1 MNPLSPLTYY
11 RRHKGGTALL
21 IVIVALV
28 TLAVGTMVSV
38 LDSFIENMFLDI
50 AYLDTLSAVYPTNAS
65 DELDPGIAA
74 QVRTHP
80 DVEQVI
86 PESGMTLNHPALI
99 GSNWVRMVV
108 IPVADMSA
116 VLRVSG
122 LCIAE
127 GRLPAVNAPELA
139 LSVDTAR
146 ALGLH
151 LGDRASRAL
160 NPDYYWS
167 LPSEITVV
175 GLLDQDPAAAEHNVR
190 LGLMSYEYV
199 IEHEGYGPR
208 MTGLLVIPRP
218 GRIVS
223 LNRFLETLPASLA
236 DYETQDDWAASVR
249 RMDTMLR
256 LVFAFVDVLVAGV
269 VAVVMG
275 VINQLAIAR
284 RLPEFG
290 LLQAVG
296 WRKGAL
302 LRRVTGGT
310 AMTAAFGWL
319 VGLAGMVVL
328 VSLGRQ
334 TIFAARGQ
342 EWSLSLMPFL
352 YTLPIPLA
360 VVAFA
365 AGSVWWVF
373 RRLDAVAI
381 VERGKLSM
389 EEAKGKR
396 REAKHSSVKP
406 LSSWTF
412 YLRHRRRGFL
422 LVAAM
427 ALMIVGVAF
436 PVFILLPIF
445 DTQLPRFEYLRYVS
459 LMSPA
464 GREVDPG
471 ILAQVRAHP
480 GVARLIPTWVMDLGI
495 SVPPFSQSSALVFAV
510 TEEDM
515 PYLMERFGLRLLEG
529 RLPRPRTNEVV
540 ISEALALNRGLH
552 IGDFIGNPVYD
563 RDGSPV
569 ALTIVG
575 LLETDG
581 MWMGFASLEFI
592 QSHELTADRFTTSQ
606 FVVPAA
612 DKAALDTWLVENVDS
627 NATVVL
633 TYDKERERFLQ
644 YRKGGLGVLAMVLS
658 LVAVIAAVAL
668 AVLNYIFYSQRRDEF
683 GVLHAVGRGQGWLTW
698 RAGRETLFTTTA
710 AWLVGAALCMGVIL
724 CLQLAV
730 YVPKGLSLDLTSI
743 APWLFTLPIPL
754 AVSATS
760 VGAIG
765 WMLKRLDAVAVIEGR

>member
-11 RRHKGGTALL
+11 RRHKSGTALL
-21 IVIVALV
+21 VVIVALV

-38 LDSFIENMFLDI
+38 LDSFIENMALDI
-50 AYLDTLSAVYPTNAS
+50 AYLDSVSAIYPTAG

-74 QVRTHP
+74 QVRAHP
-80 DVEQVI
+80 DVERVI

-99 GSNWVRMVV
+99 GSNWARVLV
-108 IPVADMSA
+108 IPVAEMADL
-116 VLRVSG
+116 LRACG
-122 LCIAE
+122 LRIQE

-146 ALGLH
+146 ALGLR
-151 LGDRASRAL
+151 LGDRVSRATNL
-160 NPDYYWS
+160 EYYGALS
-167 LPSEITVV
+167 SEVTLV
-175 GLLDQDPAAAEHNVR
+175 GLLDQDPAVEERNVR
-190 LGLMSYEYV
+190 LSLMSYEYV
-199 IEHEGYGPR
+199 IGHEGYAPR
-208 MTGLLVIPRP
+208 ATGLLIIPRP
-218 GRIVS
+218 GRTAT
-223 LNRFLETLPASLA
+223 LNRFLDTLPASLTDSETK
-236 DYETQDDWAASVR
+236 DYWAANIG
-249 RMDTMLR
+249 RMGTMLR
-256 LVFAFVDVLVAGV
+256 LIFAFVDLLVAGV
-269 VAVVMG
+269 VALVMG
-275 VINQLAIAR
+275 VINQIAITQ

-296 WRKGAL
+296 WRKKAL
-302 LRRVTGGT
+302 VRRVTSGT
-310 AMTAAFGWL
+310 AITAALGWL
-319 VGLAGMVVL
+319 FGLAGMVVL
-328 VSLGRQ
+328 VALGRE
-334 TIFAARGQ
+334 TFFAARGQ

-365 AGSVWWVF
+365 AGSVWRVF
-373 RRLDAVAI
+373 KRLDAVAI

-389 EEAKGKR
+389 EEAESKR
-396 REAKHSSVKP
+396 YEAKRSSVRP

-412 YLRHRRRGFL
+412 YLRHRRRGLL
-422 LVAAM
+422 LVMAM
-427 ALMIVGVAF
+427 ALMIVGIAF

-464 GREVDPG
+464 TREVDPG

-480 GVARLIPTWVMDLGI
+480 DVARVVPTWVMDL
-495 SVPPFSQSSALVFAV
+495 SLNVPPFSQTSASVFAV

-552 IGDFIGNPVYD
+552 IGDSVGNPVYD

-606 FVVPAA
+606 FVVPAT
-612 DKAALDTWLVENVDS
+612 DKAALDAWLLENVDS

-633 TYDKERERFLQ
+633 TYDKEQSRFLR
-644 YRKGGLGVLAMVLS
+644 YREGGLTVLAGVLA
-658 LVAVIAAVAL
+658 LVAVIAAAAL
-668 AVLNYIFYSQRRDEF
+668 AVLNYIFFSQRRDEF

-698 RAGRETLFTTTA
+698 RAGRETLFTTMA
-710 AWLVGAALCMGVIL
+710 AWLVGATLCVGVVL

-730 YVPKGLSLDLTSI
+730 YVPKGLSLDLTTI

-754 AVSATS
+754 AVAAASAGT
-760 VGAIG
+760 IG
-765 WMLKRLDAVAVIEGR
+765 WMLRRLDPVSVIEGR